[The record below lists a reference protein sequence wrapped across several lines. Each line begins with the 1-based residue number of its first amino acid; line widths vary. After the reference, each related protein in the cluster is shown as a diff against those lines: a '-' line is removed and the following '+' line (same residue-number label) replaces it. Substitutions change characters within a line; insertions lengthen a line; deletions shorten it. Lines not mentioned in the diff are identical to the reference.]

1 MNDEQRKAIHA
12 KKNGGSGVSSK
23 DFKKYIAFDEHESS
37 LAIIKG
43 NSLKEI
49 KNQFRIWGYDNM
61 MFTIK
66 KTAIDG
72 EYKAGSWR
80 IVNTIKHPEIIEQS
94 EQWER
99 LANEDED

>member
-1 MNDEQRKAIHA
+1 
-12 KKNGGSGVSSK
+12 
-23 DFKKYIAFDEHESS
+23 
-37 LAIIKG
+37 
-43 NSLKEI
+43 
-49 KNQFRIWGYDNM
+49 